1 MGHEA
6 VSGWEIRERIGVGGA
21 RPYLE
26 RIVPYAATFLL
37 VAVATGGAAMLRRYV
52 PTGTLSLVYL
62 MAVLFSARHFGVW
75 PAILG
80 VLLSINAYNYFFIP
94 PRFTFRIDDP
104 ADIAALIV
112 FSIVSIVVSNL
123 TAQSRRQMQRIGEQA
138 RVTQELYAFSRR
150 LIGIGTLDALLPVV
164 AQRIAALFRC
174 NAVILLPSGERLAAR
189 SAHPAVPE
197 LDETDFSLARHCLE
211 TGESARRSATSEGE
225 MVRLYLPLRSAAAVA
240 GVAIVDRNGREP
252 AEEIERFSLEAAID
266 QVAAA
271 IERIGLVE
279 NMESARRVA
288 EGEKL
293 RSAVL
298 TAISHDL
305 RTPLSGII
313 GALTSLARPGG
324 SDDEGTRAELLS
336 VALEEAE
343 RLDRFVGNMLDMA
356 KLEAGFV
363 QVRAEPIDLADV
375 VSEAIRH
382 AGSILRERN
391 LMIDLDA
398 DLPLALADVVL
409 LERVVFNLL
418 DNAAK
423 HTPLAGAIM
432 IRGSIEA
439 DTVLLQVVD
448 EGLGL
453 GVVPET
459 DPARGNRRDLP
470 RGPTGLG
477 LSIAQGFLQAMGGRI
492 EAANRADRRGAIFT
506 VRLPMAA
513 SLAELED
520 CA

>member
-6 VSGWEIRERIGVGGA
+6 LSGWGVRSTVGAGGV
-21 RPYLE
+21 RPYLD
-26 RIVPYAATFLL
+26 RLIPYAATFFL
-37 VAVATGGAAMLRRYV
+37 VAVATGGAALLRRYV

-62 MAVLFSARHFGVW
+62 MAVLFSARHFGLW

-80 VLLSINAYNYFFIP
+80 VLLSVNAYNYFFIP

-112 FSIVSIVVSNL
+112 FSVVSIVVSNL
-123 TAQSRRQMQRIGEQA
+123 TAQSRRQMRRIAEQA
-138 RVTQELYAFSRR
+138 RITQELYAFSRR
-150 LIGIGTLDALLPVV
+150 LIGIGTLDALLPLV

-174 NAVILLPSGERLAAR
+174 NAVILLPSEAGLAAR
-189 SAHPAVPE
+189 SADPADPE
-197 LDETDFSLARHCLE
+197 LDVTDFSLARHCAE
-211 TGESARRSATSEGE
+211 TGEPARRLAHFEGE
-225 MVRLYLPLRSAAAVA
+225 KVRLYLPLRSGAGVA
-240 GVAIVDRNGREP
+240 GVAIIDRGALEP
-252 AEEIERFSLEAAID
+252 PEGIERISLEAVID
-266 QVAAA
+266 QVAVA
-271 IERIGLVE
+271 IDRIGLVE
-279 NMESARRVA
+279 NMESARRLA

-324 SDDEGTRAELLS
+324 SDDEKTQAELLS

-356 KLEAGFV
+356 KLEAGGV

-382 AGSILRERN
+382 AGSILRERK
-391 LMIDLDA
+391 LRIDLGA
-398 DLPLALADVVL
+398 DLPLAVADSVL

-423 HTPLAGAIM
+423 HTPLAGAIT
-432 IRGSIEA
+432 IRGSKEA
-439 DTVLLQVVD
+439 ETVLLQVID

-459 DPARGNRRDLP
+459 DPARGTRRDLA

-477 LSIAQGFLQAMGGRI
+477 LSIARGFLQAMGGRI
-492 EAANRADRRGAIFT
+492 DAANRADRRGAVFT

-513 SLAELED
+513 SLVELED
-520 CA
+520 